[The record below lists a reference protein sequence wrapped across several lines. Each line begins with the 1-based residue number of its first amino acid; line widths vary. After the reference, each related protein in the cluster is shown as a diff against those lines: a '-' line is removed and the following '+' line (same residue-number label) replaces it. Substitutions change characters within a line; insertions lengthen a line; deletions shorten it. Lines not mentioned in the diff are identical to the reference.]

1 MLIVWFQKIK
11 EIKKI
16 DKNKLID
23 NSIKPSQK
31 NLINE
36 RSTSN
41 NIKEFKFNI
50 NNNNE
55 NRLLSS
61 KYQNENKFN
70 KFKMLNTRED
80 IENVLSKIIIKIGN
94 QQKNEMSPVREL
106 EIDSS
111 LNKIN
116 NLRESKL
123 VL

>member
-1 MLIVWFQKIK
+1 M
-11 EIKKI
+11 KKI

-23 NSIKPSQK
+23 NSIKQSQK
-31 NLINE
+31 KIHYQKINE

>member
-41 NIKEFKFNI
+41 DFKEFKFNI
-50 NNNNE
+50 NNNE
-55 NRLLSS
+55 NQILSS
-61 KYQNENKFN
+61 KYLIENKFN
-70 KFKMLNTRED
+70 RFKMINTKED
-80 IENVLSKIIIKIGN
+80 IENVLSNIISKIGN
-94 QQKNEMSPVREL
+94 QQKNEMSPVMFML
-106 EIDSS
+106 TH
-111 LNKIN
+111 K
-116 NLRESKL
+116 
-123 VL
+123 